1 MPQITLYDPES
12 QNTYIIDVTEEDA
25 RRANKASVVHNVD
38 TVTNTIQ
45 AFSQDDDDDSQEKDY
60 VIMNEMFTKK
70 PWAKPLLTL
79 ESGSSSITSS
89 DEEMKNIACESK
101 RSSSPS
107 CENKL
112 PAKRKY

>member
-1 MPQITLYDPES
+1 
-12 QNTYIIDVTEEDA
+12 
-25 RRANKASVVHNVD
+25 
-38 TVTNTIQ
+38 
-45 AFSQDDDDDSQEKDY
+45 
-60 VIMNEMFTKK
+60 MNEMFTKK